1 MTVQD
6 FFFRTPLIDEAMDH
20 ANRIGMQIQVG
31 HDFREFDRILQDAKG
46 HEISM
51 PFDPDLHKLNEYN
64 AFWLVGRTSEGV
76 VAHTQAVRLYDMS
89 RLTLGEYL
97 EDNFRGFPPAGVPLN
112 LAASRYR
119 AGPGARRIRGRV
131 CYHGEMW
138 LDETAGEFRGKGAS
152 GVLTR
157 LGFLL
162 TIQNLAPDYI
172 FALMS
177 RMVACKGLP
186 QRAGFMHTEPGALS
200 WQLADSD
207 RAIEGFMAY
216 MSMEDLRFLLR
227 LPMEE
232 LVA

>member
-1 MTVQD
+1 MTVHD
-6 FFFRTPLIDEAMDH
+6 FFFRTPLIDEAISLSEH
-20 ANRIGMQIQVG
+20 LGMHVEVG
-31 HDFREFDRILQDAKG
+31 HDFRVFQGILQDAKG
-46 HEISM
+46 HEISP
-51 PFDPDLHKLNEYN
+51 PFDPEQHKFNEYN
-64 AFWLVGRTSEGV
+64 AFWLVGRTGDGV
-76 VAHTQAVRLYDMS
+76 VAHTQAVRLYDLS
-89 RLTLGEYL
+89 RMTLGEYM
-97 EDNFRGFPPAGVPLN
+97 EQNFRDFPPAGVPLN
-112 LAASRYR
+112 LPASRYR

-138 LDETAGEFRGKGAS
+138 LDEKAGDFRGKGLS

-200 WQLADSD
+200 WQLADSN
-207 RAIEGFMAY
+207 RAIEGFMAW